1 MAEAVHLPLNV
12 FDTLKEIGRD
22 DSSTMNTLIGL
33 YKEQAPEMIATIKL
47 NASEKEPVDLK
58 DAAHTFKGVC
68 MNLGLTP
75 LGNICQDIE
84 TAALQE
90 DYLRV
95 NALCTQLEH
104 THSEILSHMTTL
116 SFG

>member
-1 MAEAVHLPLNV
+1 MTEAAHLPLNV
-12 FDTLKEIGRD
+12 FDTLKAIGRD

-47 NASEKEPVDLK
+47 SASEKEPSNLK

-68 MNLGLTP
+68 VNLGLTP

-95 NALCTQLEH
+95 NALCTQLEN
-104 THSEILSHMTTL
+104 THSEVLSRMSTL
-116 SFG
+116 NHG